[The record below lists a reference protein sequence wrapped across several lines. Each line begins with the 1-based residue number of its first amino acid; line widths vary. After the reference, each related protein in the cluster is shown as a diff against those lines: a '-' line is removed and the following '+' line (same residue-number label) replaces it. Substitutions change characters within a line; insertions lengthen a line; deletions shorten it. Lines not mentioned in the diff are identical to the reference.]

1 VKDFTAFADETRD
14 NDRSLKPSQRGTIA
28 KEPVPAG
35 TQSGAAMARY
45 EHESTEVPLRAQ
57 DSLHAQ
63 ITNKRYLRCAGGRPR
78 HSIEH
83 SKLEA
88 ALTSPVPL

>member
-1 VKDFTAFADETRD
+1 MKDFTGFADETRD

-35 TQSGAAMARY
+35 W
-45 EHESTEVPLRAQ
+45 LNRALQ
-57 DSLHAQ
+57 WRVTSM
-63 ITNKRYLRCAGGRPR
+63 RFLRCAGGRPR

>member
-1 VKDFTAFADETRD
+1 MKDFTGFADETRD

-63 ITNKRYLRCAGGRPR
+63 ITNKRFDAPGAVRVIPLSTRN
-78 HSIEH
+78 
-83 SKLEA
+83 SKRR
-88 ALTSPVPL
+88 